1 MVISISIQSKSR
13 FTLYRYRYN
22 QDSATYYMK
31 VVDHLP
37 ISEPQFLQDY
47 DKTYTILAPKLLK
60 NLRQPHHRS
69 LQTNSSPPLFMEINI
84 FPLNFFIKEMIIFFS
99 HSIKQE
105 GVFYPIPIYR
115 IA

>member
-1 MVISISIQSKSR
+1 FFIESCG
-13 FTLYRYRYN
+13 Y
-22 QDSATYYMK
+22 
-31 VVDHLP
+31 LP
-37 ISEPQFLQDY
+37 IFEPQFLQDY

>member
-1 MVISISIQSKSR
+1 VCFFIESCG
-13 FTLYRYRYN
+13 Y
-22 QDSATYYMK
+22 
-31 VVDHLP
+31 LP
-37 ISEPQFLQDY
+37 IFEPQFLQDY

-69 LQTNSSPPLFMEINI
+69 LQTNSSPSLFMEINI

-99 HSIKQE
+99 HSTKQE
-105 GVFYPIPIYR
+105 GVFHPIPIYR